1 MPLDLVIARR
11 IDDRGAIMLLDLVA
25 ADGRDLPPFEA
36 GAHVEVE
43 IPAAGAAKPMLRQY
57 SLCGDPAER
66 NRYRLGVLLDPQSR
80 GGSAAL
86 HSQAAVGQP
95 LRVAEPRN
103 LFPLDSAAELSILVG
118 GGIGVTPILAMAHAL
133 HGQGK
138 AFVLHYCTRSPNR
151 TAFLDELDSLPFR
164 DRIIL
169 HHDDAPE
176 GERFLPARDLAPV
189 RPGTHLYVCGPTG
202 FMDWVIAEARKSG
215 FAEPQIHREYFTADV
230 DSSGG
235 GFEVVAA
242 KSGMTIQVEEG
253 TPIVVALAKAGIEVT
268 TSCEKGI
275 CGSCVVDVLEGTPDH
290 RDSFLTED
298 ERAEGDQI
306 LVCCSRSKGPR
317 LVLDI

>member
-11 IDDRGAIMLLDLVA
+11 IDDCGAIMLLDLVA
-25 ADGRDLPPFEA
+25 ADGGALPPFAA

-43 IPAAGAAKPMLRQY
+43 IPAPGGSKPLLRQY

-66 NRYRLGVLLDPQSR
+66 HRYRLGILRDPQSR

-86 HSQAAVGQP
+86 HDLTAVGQT

-103 LFPLDSAAELSILVG
+103 LFPLDEAAELSILVG

-133 HGQGK
+133 HAQGK
-138 AFVLHYCTRSPNR
+138 DFVLHYCTRSAAR
-151 TAFLDELDSLPFR
+151 TAFLGELDALPFR

-176 GERFLPARDLAPV
+176 AERLLPARDLAPV
-189 RPGTHLYVCGPTG
+189 GPGTHLYVCGPSG
-202 FMDWVIAEARKSG
+202 FMDWVIAEARDAG
-215 FAEPQIHREYFTADV
+215 FAEPQIHREYFTAEV
-230 DSSGG
+230 DASGG

-242 KSGMTIQVEEG
+242 RSGLTLQVEEG

-317 LVLDI
+317 LVLDL